1 MKVITYSLK
10 DTQKNSDRYY
20 QQVADFTDEF
30 LVQAE
35 SLVRPLVDQYIDF
48 IATYQIETPRS
59 FAEYAIELL
68 LVGVLWR
75 EYAPDAVKINWTS
88 RNILAGLVRAR
99 QKSTLL
105 KPGIDVLRGWLGQA
119 VLPVTFHRR
128 EKDVRPPLT
137 LPNLRKLT
145 GWLEAAGDFPEET
158 ARIRQ
163 WLEYFAV
170 LPPSA
175 LEKDLAS
182 VLALAAWFETHSL
195 QALGMYTARVDDFLE
210 EDWPHYKFREDRVL
224 CGRRRVEYHLNMVG
238 TEILNRAF
246 RPAFM
251 AAEHK
256 IIFVPPCMAAPQD
269 GTCQAVDTP
278 LGAKCQACT
287 PTCRV
292 HQVTKLGE
300 KYGAQVFMIP
310 DSFSPL
316 TNGAGGVPENTTIGV
331 VGVSCPLTIIS
342 GGLETQRMGVPAQ
355 GLLLDYCGCPWHWDV
370 GKGIVTDINMH
381 QLTQIMTD
389 QLVG

>member
-20 QQVADFTDEF
+20 QQIADFTDEF
-30 LVQAE
+30 LAQAE
-35 SLVRPLVDQYIDF
+35 SLVRPLVDRYIDF
-48 IATYQIETPRS
+48 IATHQIEIPRS
-59 FAEYAIELL
+59 FDEYAFELL

-88 RNILAGLVRAR
+88 RNILTGLVRAR
-99 QKSTLL
+99 RKSALL

-119 VLPVTFHRR
+119 ALPVSFHRR
-128 EKDVRPPLT
+128 EKDVHPQFT

-145 GWLEAAGDFPEET
+145 GWLEAAGDFREET

-163 WLEYFAV
+163 WLEYFSA
-170 LPPSA
+170 LPPIA
-175 LEKDLAS
+175 LEKDLAG
-182 VLALAAWFETHSL
+182 VLDLAAWFETHSL
-195 QALGMYTARVDDFLE
+195 QALGMYTARVDDFLA
-210 EDWPHYKFREDRVL
+210 EDWPHYKFREDRVF

-292 HQVTKLGE
+292 HHVTKLGE

-316 TNGAGGVPENTTIGV
+316 ANGADGALGNRTIGV
-331 VGVSCPLTIIS
+331 VGVSCPLAIIS

-355 GLLLDYCGCPWHWDV
+355 GLLLDYCGCQWHWDV